1 MGRGV
6 CGTPSLRLE
15 TACCRPKCVSLGWI
29 SEAGA
34 DTDTEPMSQLAWL
47 FLSPSP
53 PSALQAPEAF
63 SPQMHFTLDRTLG
76 LPWSNPGRA
85 PGPGNALNKATQKI
99 SKGNEKL

>member
-15 TACCRPKCVSLGWI
+15 TACCRPKCVSLGWV

-53 PSALQAPEAF
+53 PSAL
-63 SPQMHFTLDRTLG
+63 
-76 LPWSNPGRA
+76 
-85 PGPGNALNKATQKI
+85 
-99 SKGNEKL
+99 